1 MLCFLC
7 VMKMIVVSVNI
18 GIHNMKPVNALVRC
32 EFHNR
37 LYLVIFMLTFNN
49 QGALMR

>member
-18 GIHNMKPVNALVRC
+18 GMHNTKLVSALVTC
-32 EFHNR
+32 ESHNR
-37 LYLVIFMLTFNN
+37 LYLVIGMLVII
-49 QGALMR
+49 